1 MNVDGKRFVDE
12 SEIRYRVIQAVAKQ
26 PRAMGIMLFDAAMY
40 AEIADLQILQPGTW
54 STEREK
60 FATREKLE
68 GSKLIQADTIEELAD
83 KLAKIGPHQTYKA
96 NLLRTIAECARA
108 ADESRSDLE
117 FNRPEMRK
125 LQTPPFYAWPFTAGV
140 VYTMGGL
147 AINTSAQVLDQQRIP
162 IPGLY
167 ASPPCA
173 GGVFRDYYA
182 GSIASAGVFGWI
194 AGRHAAAGL

>member
-1 MNVDGKRFVDE
+1 VHR
-12 SEIRYRVIQAVAKQ
+12 SE
-26 PRAMGIMLFDAAMY
+26 
-40 AEIADLQILQPGTW
+40 
-54 STEREK
+54 
-60 FATREKLE
+60 
-68 GSKLIQADTIEELAD
+68 LI
-83 KLAKIGPHQTYKA
+83 
-96 NLLRTIAECARA
+96 
-108 ADESRSDLE
+108 
-117 FNRPEMRK
+117 K

-182 GSIASAGVFGWI
+182 GSIGSAGVFGWI
-194 AGRHAAAGL
+194 AGQHAAAKR